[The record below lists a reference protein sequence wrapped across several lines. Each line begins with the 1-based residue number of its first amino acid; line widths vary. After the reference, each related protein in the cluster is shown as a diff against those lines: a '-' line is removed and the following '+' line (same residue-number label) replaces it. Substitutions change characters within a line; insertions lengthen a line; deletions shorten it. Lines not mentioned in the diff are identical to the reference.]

1 MEQQPLNFSLA
12 SKEEF
17 YEIKH
22 FLKRHNTY
30 SANRSDII
38 YIARSGKRLIGL
50 ARLIAIDDCNDAL
63 WLRGL
68 FIDEAWRHKG
78 LATSLLN
85 FLYKNQIESL
95 QIKST
100 IAFAEPHLKKFYQ
113 KNNYTEVT
121 IDELPPSLKDRLE
134 SAYSQGKKWLC
145 LMRS

>member
-1 MEQQPLNFSLA
+1 MNFAIA
-12 SKEEF
+12 SKDEF

-30 SANRSDII
+30 SANRTDII
-38 YIARSGKRLIGL
+38 YTIRSGNKLIGL
-50 ARLIAIDDCNDAL
+50 ARLITVDDDNNTL

-85 FLYKNQIESL
+85 YLHKNQIDSL
-95 QIKST
+95 QTTNIV
-100 IAFAEPHLKKFYQ
+100 AFAEPHLKKFYQ
-113 KNNYTEVT
+113 QNSYTEVT
-121 IDELPPSLKDRLE
+121 MEQLPSSLKKRLE
-134 SAYSQGKKWLC
+134 NAYSQGKKWLC

>member
-1 MEQQPLNFSLA
+1 MEQPVNFSIA
-12 SKEEF
+12 SKDEF

-30 SANRSDII
+30 SANRTDII
-38 YIARSGKRLIGL
+38 YTIRTENKLIGL
-50 ARLIAIDDCNDAL
+50 ARLITIDDDNNTL

-85 FLYKNQIESL
+85 YLYKNQIEPL
-95 QIKST
+95 ETKS
-100 IAFAEPHLKKFYQ
+100 IVAFAEPHLKQLYQ
-113 KNNYTEVT
+113 KNNYAEVT
-121 IDELPPSLKDRLE
+121 MEHLPPSLKNRLE
-134 SAYSQGKKWLC
+134 NAYSQGKKWLC